1 MTGSKQLWRKLMKAI
16 VCTKSGPPDVL
27 QLKEVGKPI
36 PKNNEI
42 LVKVHA
48 ATVTI
53 GDAIIRKIPRL
64 ILAPMG
70 LLFGFKSKKITG
82 HEFAGV
88 VEATGR
94 DVKLFKQGD
103 HVYGT
108 TTGLSGG
115 GNAEYVCVPEEW
127 KLGVVA
133 KKPAAM
139 TFEQAAAVPIGG
151 MTALQIL
158 KKGNIRPGQKVLV
171 YGASG
176 SVGTYAIQ
184 LARYYGAKVTGVCST
199 ANLEMVGSMG
209 AEKVIDYTKEDFTR
223 NNDKYD
229 VIFDAVRKIRS
240 SGCKASLKENG
251 CFLSA
256 RSPTK
261 ELTEYLESLTELI
274 EAGKIKAVID
284 RRYPLEQTAEAHR
297 YVDKGHKKGNV
308 VITLEHNSKT

>member
-1 MTGSKQLWRKLMKAI
+1 VEKPVPRDS
-16 VCTKSGPPDVL
+16 
-27 QLKEVGKPI
+27 EV
-36 PKNNEI
+36 

-48 ATVTI
+48 STVTI

-64 ILAPMG
+64 ILLPVG
-70 LLFGFKSKKITG
+70 LLFGFRSKKITG

-88 VEATGR
+88 VEATGKE
-94 DVKLFKQGD
+94 VTLFKEGD
-103 HVYGT
+103 KVYGS

-115 GNAEYVCVPEEW
+115 GNAEYVCVPEKW
-127 KLGVVA
+127 KMGVVA

-139 TFEQAAAVPIGG
+139 TFEEATAVPIGG

-176 SVGTYAIQ
+176 SIGTYAVQ
-184 LARYYGAKVTGVCST
+184 LARYYGAEVTGVCST
-199 ANLEMVGSMG
+199 TNLEMVRSLG
-209 AEKVIDYTKEDFTR
+209 AETVIDYTKEDFTR
-223 NNDKYD
+223 NGEKYD

-240 SGCKASLKENG
+240 SRCKGSLKESG
-251 CFLSA
+251 CFLSS

-261 ELTEYLESLTELI
+261 ELTEYMESLTELI
-274 EAGKIKAVID
+274 EERKIKAVID
-284 RRYPLEQTAEAHR
+284 RRYPLEQTVEAHR

-308 VITLEHNSKT
+308 VITLEHHNEY

>member
-1 MTGSKQLWRKLMKAI
+1 MKAN
-16 VCTKSGPPDVL
+16 VWTKSGPPDVL
-27 QLKEVGKPI
+27 ELKEVEKPV
-36 PKNNEI
+36 PRDNEI

-48 ATVTI
+48 STVTI

-64 ILAPMG
+64 ILVPMG

-88 VEATGR
+88 VEAVGKE
-94 DVKLFKQGD
+94 VKLFKEGD
-103 HVYGT
+103 EVYGT

-127 KLGVVA
+127 KMGVVA
-133 KKPAAM
+133 KKPAGM
-139 TFEQAAAVPIGG
+139 TFEEAAAVPIGG

-158 KKGNIRPGQKVLV
+158 KKGNIQPGQKVLV

-176 SVGTYAIQ
+176 SVGTYAVQ
-184 LARYYGAKVTGVCST
+184 LAKSYGAEVTGVCST
-199 ANLEMVGSMG
+199 ANLEMVRSLG
-209 AEKVIDYTKEDFTR
+209 AESVIDYTKEDFTR
-223 NNDKYD
+223 NGEKYD
-229 VIFDAVRKIRS
+229 VIFDTVRKIRS
-240 SGCKASLKENG
+240 SRCKGSLKESG

-274 EAGKIKAVID
+274 EVGKIKAVID
-284 RRYPLEQTAEAHR
+284 RRYPLEQTVEAHR